1 MQTEERLKGREF
13 EKCAIPPQ
21 REEAVWEKIGAN
33 TQSTE
38 QTSHF
43 TFTEYG

>member
-1 MQTEERLKGREF
+1 MESGE
-13 EKCAIPPQ
+13 CAVPLQ
-21 REEAVWEKIGAN
+21 LEEAVWEKNGAS

-43 TFTEYG
+43 TFTECG

>member
-1 MQTEERLKGREF
+1 MKGREF
-13 EKCAIPPQ
+13 VKCAIPPQ
-21 REEAVWEKIGAN
+21 LEEAVWEKIGAN
-33 TQSTE
+33 IQSTE